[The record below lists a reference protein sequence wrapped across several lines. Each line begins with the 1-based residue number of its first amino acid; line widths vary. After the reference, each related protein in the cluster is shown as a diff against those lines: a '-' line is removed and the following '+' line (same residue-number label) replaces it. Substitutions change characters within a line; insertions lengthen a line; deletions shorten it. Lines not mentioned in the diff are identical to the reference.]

1 MKNSVVLIT
10 GGGTGIGAT
19 TAHLFAGEGAS
30 VCLVGRRRE
39 PLDEAVKAVRKL
51 GGQALAIT
59 GDVGV
64 TEDCERIVDRVLSR
78 FGKIDVLVNNAGVA
92 TLASTEDTTDELW
105 ENTIQ
110 TNLTGAFRLIR
121 AALPE
126 MVSRRSGCIVNVSS
140 VLAQSGM
147 KGALAYGASKAGL
160 EQLTRVLAIEY
171 ADRGIRAN
179 AVAPAWVDTPM
190 TKSIQVHKQ
199 FYDYL
204 KKRHPMGR
212 FGTTREVAQAIL
224 YLASNESA
232 WITGTIL
239 AVDGGWAAT

>member
-1 MKNSVVLIT
+1 
-10 GGGTGIGAT
+10 
-19 TAHLFAGEGAS
+19 
-30 VCLVGRRRE
+30 
-39 PLDEAVKAVRKL
+39 
-51 GGQALAIT
+51 
-59 GDVGV
+59 
-64 TEDCERIVDRVLSR
+64 
-78 FGKIDVLVNNAGVA
+78 
-92 TLASTEDTTDELW
+92 
-105 ENTIQ
+105 
-110 TNLTGAFRLIR
+110 
-121 AALPE
+121 